1 MREEGALVRAAEST
15 NQARPREIRE
25 INGAE
30 SAFDGLTAERLVRQ
44 RALRAAILIDAV
56 RCVMG
61 APGTHEPGTRRAAVR
76 WVLSRDTAAPF
87 SFQNV
92 CESLGF
98 EPSRIRE
105 VLMTPFSGAERP
117 LRIAVR
123 RKRWSASPRAW
134 VRRPRRDRLRKRVG
148 AGGAS

>member
-1 MREEGALVRAAEST
+1 MSEEGAPERAGGSLI
-15 NQARPREIRE
+15 QSRPRE
-25 INGAE
+25 INGAGLD
-30 SAFDGLTAERLVRQ
+30 FDGLTAERLVRQ

-76 WVLSRDTAAPF
+76 WVISRDTTAPF
-87 SFQNV
+87 SFHNV

-98 EPSRIRE
+98 DPSRIRD
-105 VLMTPFSGAERP
+105 VLMTPFAGTERP

-134 VRRPRRDRLRKRVG
+134 VRRPRRDRLRGRAE
-148 AGGAS
+148 AGGTS

>member
-1 MREEGALVRAAEST
+1 MEA
-15 NQARPREIRE
+15 
-25 INGAE
+25 
-30 SAFDGLTAERLVRQ
+30 DGLTAERLIRQ

-61 APGTHEPGTRRAAVR
+61 APGTHEPGTRRGAMR
-76 WVLSRDTAAPF
+76 WVLSRDTSAPF
-87 SFQNV
+87 SFHNV

-98 EPSRIRE
+98 DPTRE
-105 VLMTPFSGAERP
+105 VLMTPFAGSDRP

-134 VRRPRRDRLRKRVG
+134 VRRPRRDRSRARAEA
-148 AGGAS
+148 AGRSS

>member
-1 MREEGALVRAAEST
+1 MNQEGATDRGSWGLH
-15 NQARPREIRE
+15 QPRPVDLGVPDLE
-25 INGAE
+25 A
-30 SAFDGLTAERLVRQ
+30 DGLTAERLIRQ

-61 APGTHEPGTRRAAVR
+61 APGTHEPGTRRGAVR
-76 WVLSRDTAAPF
+76 WVLSRDTTAPF
-87 SFQNV
+87 SFHNV

-98 EPSRIRE
+98 DPNRIRE
-105 VLMTPFSGAERP
+105 VLMTPFAGSDRP

-134 VRRPRRDRLRKRVG
+134 VRRPRRDRARARAEAG
-148 AGGAS
+148 ARSS

>member
-1 MREEGALVRAAEST
+1 VEA
-15 NQARPREIRE
+15 
-25 INGAE
+25 
-30 SAFDGLTAERLVRQ
+30 DGLTAERLIRQ

-76 WVLSRDTAAPF
+76 WVMSRDAGAPF
-87 SFQNV
+87 SFHNV
-92 CESLGF
+92 CDSLGF
-98 EPSRIRE
+98 DPNRIRE
-105 VLMTPFSGAERP
+105 VLMMPFVGSDRP

-134 VRRPRRDRLRKRVG
+134 VRRPRRDRARARAE
-148 AGGAS
+148 AGGRPA

>member
-1 MREEGALVRAAEST
+1 VHQEGATDRGGSCAH
-15 NQARPREIRE
+15 QPRPVELGIPDGE
-25 INGAE
+25 A
-30 SAFDGLTAERLVRQ
+30 DGLTAERLIRQ

-61 APGTHEPGTRRAAVR
+61 VPGTHEPGTRRAAMR
-76 WVLSRDTAAPF
+76 WVLSRDGGAPF
-87 SFQNV
+87 SFHNV

-98 EPSRIRE
+98 DPNRIRE
-105 VLMTPFSGAERP
+105 VLMTPFAGSDRP

-134 VRRPRRDRLRKRVG
+134 VRRPRRDRARARAQ
-148 AGGAS
+148 AGVRPS